1 MQHSYCT
8 VFCCG
13 HPTVFI
19 QTFEGFM
26 GFDVVKSKA
35 SQFFLLPFL
44 HSQITMVKTSFFLQ
58 LSPRLRF
65 VSPLTIYNT
74 DIGIFES
81 SSLGPYKDYGLLS
94 ILYRLWKHPELYYCR
109 DFQLSWFVFR
119 QPLSRQSQA
128 QALPSHR
135 RCWPPCSG
143 QLVWMNYFFL
153 SKLIRKLILKK
164 YKT

>member
-1 MQHSYCT
+1 
-8 VFCCG
+8 
-13 HPTVFI
+13 
-19 QTFEGFM
+19 M

-109 DFQLSWFVFR
+109 DFQLS
-119 QPLSRQSQA
+119 
-128 QALPSHR
+128 
-135 RCWPPCSG
+135 
-143 QLVWMNYFFL
+143 
-153 SKLIRKLILKK
+153 
-164 YKT
+164 